1 MASFEFEDFTFTLN
15 DNGERYTLNKTLTD
29 AKHYRIQSDVAQK
42 LLAKAKVETTDAA
55 HLVFDL
61 ASSQI
66 KYKEL
71 EQLRWNKGLLKISN
85 LAVSSEIEEHD
96 TLVLTGITKDKKL
109 LTEQNLRDLMN
120 ITIRTESFTRQGLE
134 ELEKQHQKN
143 KKYKLDYLEKTDA
156 AYMQREFT
164 KFEHWADDKIRA
176 LEIDL
181 KEERTK
187 LRDLEREQ
195 HKENILAEELIE
207 LQEKISRIKRKYNRL
222 RQEIYDRE
230 DEINEQRDNMIKEAK
245 GKLTRTIKEEELFT
259 VSFEII

>member
-1 MASFEFEDFTFTLN
+1 
-15 DNGERYTLNKTLTD
+15 
-29 AKHYRIQSDVAQK
+29 
-42 LLAKAKVETTDAA
+42 
-55 HLVFDL
+55 
-61 ASSQI
+61 
-66 KYKEL
+66 
-71 EQLRWNKGLLKISN
+71 
-85 LAVSSEIEEHD
+85 
-96 TLVLTGITKDKKL
+96 VLTGITKDKKL